1 MGQIA
6 TTIDEQ
12 IQILKNRGMVFDCQE
27 EKVKEQ
33 LLDIGYYRLG
43 FYWFPFEVDKSHN
56 FKEGTRFSD
65 CVQLYY
71 FDTDL
76 RHLLVKYTNRIEIN
90 FRTKVVFEA
99 SNYYKEKPTWFINS
113 EIINSSYI
121 SGFLKVYEKLKNDNK
136 FIKKH
141 HVKYHRHKVA
151 PAWKTIEFL
160 TFGSVFNL
168 YKSMLNHD
176 LKKKIA
182 LHYGLKKHY
191 KLQNYLG
198 VTLFIRNACAHGAVI
213 YDIQT
218 HKEIEK
224 IPAIQFNNDDRH
236 SLDSAIKVIHY
247 LLTHISKN
255 RADDFDVEFRELVD
269 KNLKNNYLKSIVLKK
284 MNTIL

>member
-6 TTIDEQ
+6 TSTTEQ
-12 IQILKNRGMVFDCQE
+12 IQLLKDRGMVFDCDE

-43 FYWFPFEVDKSHN
+43 FYWFPFEMDENHN
-56 FKEGTRFSD
+56 FKVGTKYSD

-76 RHLLVKYTNRIEIN
+76 RQLLVKYTNRIEIN
-90 FRTKVVFEA
+90 FRTKLVYEA
-99 SNYYKEKPTWFINS
+99 SNFYKTKPTWFINS
-113 EIINSSYI
+113 EIVNSAYI
-121 SGFLKVYEKLKNDNK
+121 SGFMKLYEKLKSENK

-141 HVKYHRHKVA
+141 HLKYPKHKVA

-160 TFGSVFNL
+160 TFGSVYNL
-168 YKSMLNHD
+168 FKSLKD
-176 LKKKIA
+176 DTLKKTIA
-182 LHYGLKKHY
+182 SHYGLKKFT

-198 VTLFIRNACAHGAVI
+198 ITLFIRNACAHGAVI
-213 YDIQT
+213 YDIKT

-224 IPAIQFNNDDRH
+224 IPLLNFNNNDRH

-247 LLTHISKN
+247 LLTFISKN
-255 RADDFDVEFRELVD
+255 RADEFDLDVKRLIDKTLINKEL
-269 KNLKNNYLKSIVLKK
+269 KAIVLKK
-284 MNTIL
+284 MNFIL